1 MTTAANNPIAQAEAN
16 LAASIANFHKAQA
29 EMNAACAAYGFK
41 SAELAIAEVDYKKSV
56 NAMNA
61 AKRRLTIAR
70 KAAQA

>member
-16 LAASIANFHKAQA
+16 LAAAIANFHKAQA

-41 SAELAIAEVDYKKSV
+41 SAEVATAEVDYKKSV